1 MAIAIRKPDEIT
13 KLKRAGEIVGNTLQY
28 LQNLIKPGMTLK
40 EIDTLGENY
49 IREQGAIPSFKGLYG
64 FTGSVCTSL
73 NEVCI
78 HGVPDNTMVQEGD
91 ILGLDIGT
99 KLDGYFGD
107 AAITMAVG
115 NVSSEDEALIA
126 CSKEALYHA
135 IESIKP
141 GMRFKELTK
150 LLEEY
155 ITNAGFVPLRD
166 YCGHGIGTKP
176 HDEPNIPNY
185 LEGKA
190 NQGPK
195 IKNGM
200 VFCLEPMV
208 CQKSGH
214 PVLLEDQW
222 SVVSEDGLRTSHY
235 EHQVAVID
243 GKAVILTEASNVEM
257 HKGI

>member
-1 MAIAIRKPDEIT
+1 MAITIRKPDEIA
-13 KLKRAGEIVGNTLQY
+13 KLQKAGEIVGLTLNY
-28 LQNLIKPGMTLK
+28 LQDIIKPGMTLK
-40 EIDTLGENY
+40 EIDTLGETF
-49 IREQGAIPSFKGLYG
+49 IREHGAEPSFKGLYG

-78 HGVPDNTMVQEGD
+78 HGVPDDTVVKEGD

-99 KLDGYFGD
+99 KRDGYYGD

-115 NVSSEDEALIA
+115 KVTSEDEALIS
-126 CSKEALYHA
+126 CSKDALYHA

-150 LLEEY
+150 ILEDF
-155 ITNAGFVPLRD
+155 IVDRGFVPLRD

-185 LEGKA
+185 LEGKP

-208 CQKSGH
+208 CQKSGT

-222 SVVSEDGLRTSHY
+222 SVISEDGLHTSHY
-235 EHQVAVID
+235 EHQVAVVD
-243 GKAVILTEASNVEM
+243 GKAVILTEA
-257 HKGI
+257 K

>member
-1 MAIAIRKPDEIT
+1 MAIAIRKPDEIA
-13 KLKRAGEIVGNTLQY
+13 KLQKAGGIVGLTLQY
-28 LQNLIKPGMTLK
+28 LQNIIQPGMTLK
-40 EIDTLGENY
+40 EIDTLGENFV
-49 IREQGAIPSFKGLYG
+49 REQDAEPSFKGLYG

-78 HGVPDNTMVQEGD
+78 HGVPDSTVIKEGD
-91 ILGLDIGT
+91 VLGLDIGT
-99 KLDGYFGD
+99 KLDGYYGD
-107 AAITMAVG
+107 AAVTMAIG
-115 NVSSEDEALIA
+115 KISAEDEALIA
-126 CSKEALYHA
+126 CSKDALYHA

-150 LLEEY
+150 ILEDF
-155 ITNAGFVPLRD
+155 ITQSGFVPLRD

-185 LEGKA
+185 LEGKP

-208 CQKSGH
+208 CQKSGN

-235 EHQVAVID
+235 EHQVAVVD
-243 GKAVILTEASNVEM
+243 GKAVILTEA
-257 HKGI
+257 K

>member
-1 MAIAIRKPDEIT
+1 MAIALRKSDEIA
-13 KLKRAGEIVGNTLQY
+13 KLKKAGEIVGLTLQY
-28 LQNLIKPGMTLK
+28 LQNIIKPGMSLNQ
-40 EIDTLGENY
+40 IDTLGETF
-49 IREQGAIPSFKGLYG
+49 IREHGALPSFKGLYG
-64 FTGSVCTSL
+64 FSGSICTSL

-78 HGVPDNTMVQEGD
+78 HGVPTDMRIKDGD

-115 NVSSEDEALIA
+115 KISKEDEALIS
-126 CSKEALYHA
+126 CSKNALYHA
-135 IESIKP
+135 IENIKV
-141 GMRFKELTK
+141 GMRFKEVTK
-150 LLEEY
+150 LLEDS
-155 ITNAGFVPLRD
+155 IIAAGFIPLRD

-208 CQKSGH
+208 CQKSGN
-214 PVLLEDQW
+214 PMLLEDQW
-222 SVVSEDGLRTSHY
+222 SVVSEDGLRSSHY
-235 EHQVAVID
+235 EHQVAIVD
-243 GKAVILTEASNVEM
+243 GKAIILTEV
-257 HKGI
+257 

>member
-1 MAIAIRKPDEIT
+1 MAIALRKPDEIA
-13 KLKRAGEIVGNTLQY
+13 KLKKAGEIVGKTLQY
-28 LQNLIKPGMTLK
+28 LQNTVKPGMTLL
-40 EIDTLGENY
+40 EIDALGETY
-49 IREQGAIPSFKGLYG
+49 VREQGAVPSFKGLYG

-78 HGVPDNTMVQEGD
+78 HGVPDETIIKEGD
-91 ILGLDIGT
+91 VLGLDIGT

-107 AAITMAVG
+107 AAISMAVG
-115 NVSSEDEALIA
+115 KISSEDEALIA
-126 CSKEALYHA
+126 CSKGALYHA
-135 IESIKP
+135 IEAIKP

-150 LLEEY
+150 ILEDY
-155 ITNAGFVPLRD
+155 ITKAGYVPLRD
-166 YCGHGIGTKP
+166 YCGHGIGTKA

-208 CQKSGH
+208 CQKSGT
-214 PVLLEDQW
+214 PILLEDQW
-222 SVVSEDGLRTSHY
+222 SVTSEDGLKTAHY
-235 EHQVAVID
+235 EHQVAVVD
-243 GKAVILTEASNVEM
+243 GKAIILTEA
-257 HKGI
+257 

>member
-1 MAIAIRKPDEIT
+1 MAIAIRKADEIA

-28 LQNLIKPGMTLK
+28 LQKIIKPGMTLK
-40 EIDTLGENY
+40 EIDTLGEAY
-49 IREQGAIPSFKGLYG
+49 IREQGAEPSFKGLYG

-78 HGVPDNTMVQEGD
+78 HGVPNGTVIKEGD

-99 KLDGYFGD
+99 KLEGYYGD

-115 NVSSEDEALIA
+115 EISKEDQALID
-126 CSKEALYHA
+126 CSKGALYHA
-135 IESIKP
+135 IEQIKP

-150 LLEEY
+150 ILEEY
-155 ITNAGFVPLRD
+155 ITGAGFVPLRD

-185 LEGKA
+185 LEGKP

-208 CQKSGH
+208 CQKSGE
-214 PVLLEDQW
+214 PVLLEDKW
-222 SVVSEDGLRTSHY
+222 SVVSDDGLHTAHY
-235 EHQVAVID
+235 EHQVAVVD
-243 GKAVILTEASNVEM
+243 GKAVILTEATASA
-257 HKGI
+257 

>member
-1 MAIAIRKPDEIT
+1 MAIALRKPDEIA
-13 KLKRAGEIVGNTLQY
+13 KLRAAGEIVGLTLQY
-28 LQNLIKPGMTLK
+28 LQNLVKPGMTLK
-40 EIDTLGENY
+40 EIDTLGETFVHKH
-49 IREQGAIPSFKGLYG
+49 GAVPSFKGLYG

-78 HGVPDNTMVQEGD
+78 HGVPDDTVIKEGD

-107 AAITMAVG
+107 AAISMAVG
-115 NVSSEDEALIA
+115 KISQEDQALID
-126 CSKEALYHA
+126 CSKGALYHA
-135 IESIKP
+135 IENIRE

-150 LLEEY
+150 LLEDY
-155 ITNAGFVPLRD
+155 ITEAGYVPLRD

-185 LEGKA
+185 LEGKP

-208 CQKSGH
+208 CQKSGT

-222 SVVSEDGLRTSHY
+222 SVVSDDGLRTAHY
-235 EHQVAVID
+235 EHQVAIVD
-243 GKAVILTEASNVEM
+243 GRAVILTEV
-257 HKGI
+257 

>member
-1 MAIAIRKPDEIT
+1 MAIAIRKQSEIA
-13 KLKRAGEIVGNTLQY
+13 KLAAAGEIVGKTLQY
-28 LQNLIKPGMTLK
+28 LQNLIKPGMTLR
-40 EIDTLGENY
+40 EIDTLGESY
-49 IREQGAIPSFKGLYG
+49 IRQQGAIPSFKGLYG

-78 HGVPDNTMVQEGD
+78 HGVPNDTIVQEGD

-115 NVSSEDEALIA
+115 KISVEDEALIA
-126 CSKEALYHA
+126 CSKDALYYA
-135 IESIKP
+135 IENIRV
-141 GMRFKELTK
+141 GMRFKELTQI
-150 LLEEY
+150 LETY
-155 ITNAGFVPLRD
+155 ITEAGFVPLYD

-185 LEGKA
+185 LEGKPK
-190 NQGPK
+190 QGPK

-208 CQKSGH
+208 CQKSGQ

-222 SVVSEDGLRTSHY
+222 SVISEDRLRTAHY
-235 EHQVAVID
+235 EHQVAIVD
-243 GKAVILTEASNVEM
+243 GKAVILTEV
-257 HKGI
+257 

>member
-1 MAIAIRKPDEIT
+1 MAIAIRKPDEIA
-13 KLKRAGEIVGNTLQY
+13 KLKRAGEIVGKTLQH
-28 LQNLIKPGMTLK
+28 LQNIIKPGMTLK
-40 EIDTLGENY
+40 EIDALGEAY
-49 IREQGAIPSFKGLYG
+49 IREHGAVPSFKGLYG
-64 FTGSVCTSL
+64 FTGSVCTSV

-78 HGVPDNTMVQEGD
+78 HGIPTDRVVEEGD

-115 NVSSEDEALIA
+115 KISAEDEALIE
-126 CSKEALYHA
+126 CSKGALYHA
-135 IESIKP
+135 IDAIRD
-141 GMRFKELTK
+141 GMRFKELSK
-150 LLEEY
+150 ILEDY
-155 ITNAGFVPLRD
+155 IVAAGYVPLRD
-166 YCGHGIGTKP
+166 YCGHGIGTKA

-208 CQKSGH
+208 CQKSGT
-214 PVLLEDQW
+214 PVVLEDKW
-222 SVVSEDGLRTSHY
+222 SVISEDQLRSAHY
-235 EHQVAVID
+235 EHTVAVVD
-243 GKAVILTEASNVEM
+243 GKAIILTEA
-257 HKGI
+257 